1 MATLR
6 SERRVFRARRDADI
20 SPSPATVLVA
30 GGRGGIGAATVDA
43 LAASGLRT
51 ISLDKADG
59 VDAANERAVRDFLR
73 TQGRPPLRAVVVLC
87 GRVGSGGVQETSLS
101 AWRSVMRDNL
111 DAAYVVVRESLPLL
125 RASEGDRCIVLM
137 SSVNGRTG
145 GNELSGPAYAAAK
158 AAVIGLCMHL
168 ARTLAAE
175 GIRANAVAPGPV
187 DTAMTHRLTAAQ
199 TGEVL
204 EHMPLHRVAAPTEI
218 AGAIAFL
225 LSPLAWSMTGAV
237 LDINGGL
244 WMG

>member
-1 MATLR
+1 M
-6 SERRVFRARRDADI
+6 
-20 SPSPATVLVA
+20 A

-59 VDAANERAVRDFLR
+59 IDAANERAVRGFLK

-87 GRVGSGGVQETSLS
+87 GRVGSGGVHETSLS

-125 RASEGDRCIVLM
+125 RASDGDRCIVLM

-145 GNELSGPAYAAAK
+145 GNTLSGPAYAAAK

-168 ARTLAAE
+168 ARTLAPE

-187 DTAMTHRLTAAQ
+187 DTSMTRRLTAAQ
-199 TGEVL
+199 TGEL
-204 EHMPLHRVAAPTEI
+204 LGRMPLHRVAAPTEI